1 MAIHAS
7 RWPLRAA
14 QAALTAQPVAKAP
27 MITAPAGPTTESCG
41 PPNNMTARKNKP
53 AVANAT
59 SAMRRGAI
67 ADISQPVSG
76 GNQIPGKRRSLAD
89 TLKYAERGRSNSEDA
104 PEFRNF
110 GLNSRIF
117 LWWLIS
123 RLTQGFRKHPSTD
136 SPAR

>member
-27 MITAPAGPTTESCG
+27 MMTTPAGPTTESCA
-41 PPNNMTARKNKP
+41 PPNNIAARKSKP
-53 AVANAT
+53 AVDHPT

-67 ADISQPVSG
+67 ADISQPVRG

-89 TLKYAERGRSNSEDA
+89 TLKYAERSRSNSERD
-104 PEFRNF
+104 PEFRK
-110 GLNSRIF
+110 S
-117 LWWLIS
+117 
-123 RLTQGFRKHPSTD
+123 GF
-136 SPAR
+136 

>member
-1 MAIHAS
+1 MAKAIHAD

-14 QAALTAQPVAKAP
+14 QAALIAQPVAKAP
-27 MITAPAGPTTESCG
+27 MITAPTGPTLES
-41 PPNNMTARKNKP
+41 PVSPNNITAKKSKP
-53 AVANAT
+53 AVANTT

-67 ADISQPVSG
+67 ADISQPVRG

-117 LWWLIS
+117 LWWL
-123 RLTQGFRKHPSTD
+123 
-136 SPAR
+136 